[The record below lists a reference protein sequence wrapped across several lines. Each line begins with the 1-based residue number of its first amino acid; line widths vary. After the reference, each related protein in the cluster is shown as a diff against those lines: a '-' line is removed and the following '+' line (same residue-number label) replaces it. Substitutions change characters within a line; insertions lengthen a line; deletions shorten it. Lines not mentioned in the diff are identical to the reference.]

1 MLFRK
6 KEKEQLELS
15 KWYTIDSVAC
25 VVVLF
30 FYPLTFIAY
39 GYMYRMWCTAF
50 LFVIVQFFARKL
62 YYADRIYPQFLK
74 IVGVTVRS
82 IVYTAVVVGAII
94 PFTMSRDWT
103 WYYPVQR
110 AVYLS
115 NYSDGCFLED
125 FLPKTVPL
133 DAKDYQATF
142 VPKILQGEAVVE
154 ISFYTDSE
162 TLAEYIAYAESQD
175 TKLYSIE
182 GVKSEKWKNWLIED
196 NIDHNGAFV
205 YEFDGPYT
213 PVYIINEKTGYI
225 RIYY

>member
-6 KEKEQLELS
+6 KEKEQIELS
-15 KWYTIDSVAC
+15 KWYTADSAVCA
-25 VVVLF
+25 VVLF
-30 FYPLTFIAY
+30 LYPLTFMVY
-39 GYMYRMWCTAF
+39 EYLYRMWCTAF

-62 YYADRIYPQFLK
+62 YCTDRIYPQFLK

-82 IVYTAVVVGAII
+82 IVYTAVAVGAFI
-94 PFTMSRDWT
+94 PFTMSKDWT

-133 DAKDYQATF
+133 DAEDYQVTF
-142 VPKILQGEAVVE
+142 IPKLLQGEAVVR

-162 TLAEYIAYAESQD
+162 NLAEYTAYAESHCTERHD
-175 TKLYSIE
+175 LDKPE
-182 GVKSEKWKNWLIED
+182 AEAWKKWLIED
-196 NIDHNGAFV
+196 NIDYNGAVV

-213 PVYIINEKTGYI
+213 PIYIINEKTGYI

>member
-6 KEKEQLELS
+6 NEKEQRKIS
-15 KWYTIDSVAC
+15 KWYTADLSVCVAVLIFYPMTFLSYSYFFKMWGAAFWL

-30 FYPLTFIAY
+30 FAK
-39 GYMYRMWCTAF
+39 R
-50 LFVIVQFFARKL
+50 L
-62 YYADRIYPQFLK
+62 YYADKTYPKPLK
-74 IVGVTVRS
+74 ITAIVVRS
-82 IVYTAVVVGAII
+82 ILYTASAVGLLL
-94 PFTMSRDWT
+94 PFTMNNDWT

-115 NYSDGCFLED
+115 NYSDGSFLED
-125 FLPKTVPL
+125 FLPEAVPL
-133 DAKDYQATF
+133 DAEDYQVTF

-162 TLAEYIAYAESQD
+162 TLAEYIAYAESQY
-175 TKLYSIE
+175 TTHYNIE

-196 NIDHNGAFV
+196 NIDYNGAVV

-213 PVYIINEKTGYI
+213 PVYIVNEKTGYI

>member
-15 KWYTIDSVAC
+15 KWYTADLSVCAI
-25 VVVLF
+25 VLI
-30 FYPLTFIAY
+30 FYPLIFFVHA
-39 GYMYRMWCTAF
+39 YMYKMWMIAF
-50 LFVIVQFFARKL
+50 FLVFVILLTKNNYL
-62 YYADRIYPQFLK
+62 IDKTLPKPLK
-74 IVGVTVRS
+74 VVGIAVRS
-82 IVYTAVVVGAII
+82 IVYTAVAVGAFI
-94 PFTMSRDWT
+94 PFTMSKDWT

-133 DAKDYQATF
+133 DAKDYQVTF
-142 VPKILQGEAVVE
+142 LPKILQGEAVVR

-162 TLAEYIAYAESQD
+162 NLAEYTAYAESHCTERHD
-175 TKLYSIE
+175 LDKPE
-182 GVKSEKWKNWLIED
+182 AEAWKKRLIED
-196 NIDHNGAFV
+196 NIDYNGAVV

-213 PVYIINEKTGYI
+213 PIYIINEKTGYI

>member
-6 KEKEQLELS
+6 KEKAQIELS
-15 KWYTIDSVAC
+15 KWYTIDSVFCA
-25 VVVLF
+25 VVLF
-30 FYPLTFIAY
+30 FYPLTFFMYA
-39 GYMYRMWCTAF
+39 YMYRMWCVAF
-50 LFVIVQFFARKL
+50 IYAIVQFFARKL
-62 YYADRIYPQFLK
+62 YCTDKIYPQFLK
-74 IVGVTVRS
+74 NVGVIVRS
-82 IVYTAVVVGAII
+82 IVYTAVVLGAII
-94 PFTMSRDWT
+94 PFTMGGDWT

-133 DAKDYQATF
+133 DAKDYQVTF
-142 VPKILQGEAVVE
+142 LPKLMQGEAVVR

-162 TLAEYIAYAESQD
+162 NIAEYTAYAEAQN
-175 TKLYSIE
+175 KKHYKIE
-182 GVKSEKWKNWLIED
+182 SVTSEEGKNYLIED
-196 NIDHNGAFV
+196 NKDYNGAVV

-213 PVYIINEKTGYI
+213 PIYIINEKTGYI

>member
-6 KEKEQLELS
+6 KEQLELS
-15 KWYTIDSVAC
+15 KWYTIDSIFCA
-25 VVVLF
+25 VVLF
-30 FYPLTFIAY
+30 FYPLTFFMY
-39 GYMYRMWCTAF
+39 EYMYRMWYAAI

-62 YYADRIYPQFLK
+62 YCTDRSYPQFMK
-74 IVGVTVRS
+74 NVEVIVRS
-82 IVYTAVVVGAII
+82 VVYTAVVLGAIL
-94 PFTMSRDWT
+94 PFTMCKDWT

-133 DAKDYQATF
+133 DAKDYQVTF
-142 VPKILQGEAVVE
+142 LPKLMQGEAVVR

-162 TLAEYIAYAESQD
+162 NLAEYTAYAEAQN
-175 TKLYSIE
+175 KKHYKIE
-182 GVKSEKWKNWLIED
+182 SVASEDGANYLIED
-196 NIDHNGAFV
+196 NKDYNGAVV

-213 PVYIINEKTGYI
+213 PIYIINEKTGYI